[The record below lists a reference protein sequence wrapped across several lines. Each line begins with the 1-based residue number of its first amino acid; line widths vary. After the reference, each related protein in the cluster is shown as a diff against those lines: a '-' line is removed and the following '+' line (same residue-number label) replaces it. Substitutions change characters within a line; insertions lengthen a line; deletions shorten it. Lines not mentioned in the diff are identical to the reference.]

1 MKLIFRLTIFLLVAA
16 VAAVGVLAQDAP
28 DAETVSVPVGEI
40 IRIQGQVLNS
50 DGLPLAGAV
59 VEIWHTDVNGH
70 YNHPGDSAPGGLVEG
85 FQYFG
90 TATAD
95 ADGYYAFQ
103 TYKPAAY
110 EGRPTHIHVKVR
122 LDGSAVLTTQ
132 FYFADELEQVQ
143 ADGVTQN
150 TNNLAAL
157 YLQISQVDDE
167 NGQPVFLGVN
177 NLVIDLNGSAADTLA
192 PTPAQT
198 EGPYYP
204 VVDFSG
210 YDNNLTSTATD
221 DALILPLLPE
231 TVTFTLLNLN
241 TATAEQFLTIPDMS
255 NRMVREFEEYRPYI
269 SIAQFRREIGKYVSA
284 EQVAAYEAY
293 VFVPISVND
302 SDANTLMQLPGVDE
316 TAAAALIAARPFASN
331 DAFLQALAGYV
342 SSSDAAL
349 AAFYLVSAS

>member
-1 MKLIFRLTIFLLVAA
+1 MKLIFRLSMILLVAA
-16 VAAVGVLAQDAP
+16 LAAGVVLAQD
-28 DAETVSVPVGEI
+28 DSNAEPLSVPVGEI
-40 IRIQGQVLNS
+40 IRIQGQVLNT
-50 DGLPLAGAV
+50 DALPLAGAV
-59 VEIWHTDVNGH
+59 VEIWHTDVNGR
-70 YNHPGDSAPGGLVEG
+70 YNHPGDSAPDGLIDS

-90 TATAD
+90 TATTD

-103 TYKPAAY
+103 TLKPAAY

-122 LDGSAVLTTQ
+122 IDGSDVLTTQ
-132 FYFADELEQVQ
+132 FYFADELEQVA

-157 YLQISQVDDE
+157 YLQISQVNDE
-167 NGQPVFLGVN
+167 NDLPVFVGVN
-177 NLVIDLNGSAADTLA
+177 NLVVDLNGSAADTIA
-192 PTPAQT
+192 PTPAQA

-210 YDNNLTSTATD
+210 YDNDLTSTATD

-241 TATAEQFLTIPDMS
+241 TATPEQLLTIPNMS

-284 EQVAAYEAY
+284 EQVAAYEAF
-293 VFVPISVND
+293 VFVPVSAND
-302 SDANTLMQLPGVDE
+302 SDADTLMQLPGVDE
-316 TAAAALIAARPFASN
+316 TVAAALIAARPFASN
-331 DAFLQALAGYV
+331 DAFLAALAGYV

-349 AAFYLVSAS
+349 AAYYLAAEA